1 VKRRQYSNSRTAGK
15 ERVTTYTLLGDRSI
29 SEGTYDLE
37 FDPDLGIVASQIVA
51 MMTQTWD
58 MPLTSQSIGVLTLIY
73 IKFRLTITRAVKRVK
88 E

>member
-1 VKRRQYSNSRTAGK
+1 VKRRQCSNSRTAGK
-15 ERVTTYTLLGDRSI
+15 ERVTTYSLLDDRSI

-51 MMTQTWD
+51 MMTQTWV
-58 MPLTSQSIGVLTLIY
+58 MPLTSQSIGVLVLIY